1 MMITVLITITLWKDQ
16 INDNSCDNNRDYDD
30 DNYSDNDDDDNY
42 SDNDNDDDDVDYYYH
57 YKMIIELFVE
67 H

>member
-1 MMITVLITITLWKDQ
+1 MMITVLIAITLWKDQ
-16 INDNSCDNNRDYDD
+16 INDNSCDINRDYDD
-30 DNYSDNDDDDNY
+30 DNC

>member
-30 DNYSDNDDDDNY
+30 DNYSDND
-42 SDNDNDDDDVDYYYH
+42 NDDDDVDYYYH

>member
-16 INDNSCDNNRDYDD
+16 INDKSCDNNRDYDD
-30 DNYSDNDDDDNY
+30 DNQSDNDDDDNC

-57 YKMIIELFVE
+57 YKMIIELLVE

>member
-16 INDNSCDNNRDYDD
+16 INHKSCDNNRDYDD

-57 YKMIIELFVE
+57 YKTIIELFVE

>member
-16 INDNSCDNNRDYDD
+16 INDNSCDINRDYDD
-30 DNYSDNDDDDNY
+30 DNYSDNDIG
-42 SDNDNDDDDVDYYYH
+42 DDDVDYYYH